1 VILVTGGTGFIGQHL
16 VRQLILQGYEVRILL
31 RPSPESPNL
40 PTGLPVQVAVSS
52 LNDRRGLRAALKG
65 INMVVH
71 LAGTETLGIRSNLE
85 GVDIEGT
92 RTLSIT
98 AKEAGINRFLYLSHL
113 GADKAS
119 AFPVLKAK
127 GIAESVITHSGIDS
141 TIFRSAVV
149 FGPNDHFT
157 NVFAQIIQISP
168 FALLIPGNGS
178 TLLQPIWVQDL
189 VTCMVMTLD
198 DPASKNKTYLVGGSE
213 TISFLDALEL
223 IMDRIKVFRRT
234 IPIPPGYLRLL
245 SVWLEQSRRFPISA
259 YWIDYLAADRIC
271 PLDSCSRNFNLIPAR
286 FHQSLTYLS
295 PKYLTA

>member
-1 VILVTGGTGFIGQHL
+1 MILVTGGTGFIGQHL
-16 VRQLILQGYEVRILL
+16 VRQLVLQGYEVRLLL

-52 LNDRRGLRAALKG
+52 LNDQRGLRAALKG
-65 INMVVH
+65 INAVVH
-71 LAGTETLGIRSNLE
+71 LAGTEALGIRSNLE
-85 GVDIEGT
+85 GVDIDGT
-92 RTLSIT
+92 RTLLNT
-98 AKEAGINRFLYLSHL
+98 VKEAGIDRFLYLSHL

-127 GIAESVITHSGIDS
+127 AIAESLITHSGVDS

-157 NVFAQIIQISP
+157 NVFARIIQISP
-168 FALLIPGNGS
+168 LAVLIPGNGS

-189 VTCMVMTLD
+189 VTCMVIALD
-198 DPASKNKTYLVGGSE
+198 DPASANKTYLVGGGE
-213 TISFLDALEL
+213 TIPFLDVLGL
-223 IMDRIKVFRRT
+223 IMDRINIRRRT
-234 IPIPPGYLRLL
+234 IPVPPGYLRLL

-271 PLDSCSRNFNLIPAR
+271 PLDSLSRNFNLIPAR
-286 FHQSLTYLS
+286 FHKSLSYLY
-295 PKYLTA
+295 P

>member
-16 VRQLILQGYEVRILL
+16 VRQLVLQGYEVRILL

-52 LNDRRGLRAALKG
+52 LNDRRGLRAAFKG
-65 INMVVH
+65 IDTVIH

-92 RTLSIT
+92 KTLTIT
-98 AKEAGINRFLYLSHL
+98 AKEAGIDRIMFLSHL

-127 GIAESVITHSGIDS
+127 AIAESLITHSGVNS

-157 NVFAQIIQISP
+157 NLFARIIRISP
-168 FALLIPGNGS
+168 LALLIPGNGS
-178 TLLQPIWVQDL
+178 TLLQPLWVLDL
-189 VTCMVMTLD
+189 VACMVMALE
-198 DPASKNKTYLVGGSE
+198 DPASINKTYLVGGSE
-213 TISFLDALEL
+213 TIPFLEILGL
-223 IMDRIKVFRRT
+223 IMDKIKISRRT

-271 PLDSCSRNFNLIPAR
+271 PLDSLPRNFNLIPTR
-286 FHQSLTYLS
+286 FRQSLSYIT
-295 PKYLTA
+295 P

>member
-16 VRQLILQGYEVRILL
+16 VRQLVLQGYKVRILL

-40 PTGLPVQVAVSS
+40 PTGLPIQVAVSS
-52 LNDRRGLRAALKG
+52 LNDRRGLRAALKD
-65 INMVVH
+65 IDTVVH
-71 LAGTETLGIRSNLE
+71 LAGTESLGVRSNLD
-85 GVDIEGT
+85 GVDVEGT
-92 RTLSIT
+92 RSLSIA
-98 AKEAGINRFLYLSHL
+98 AKEAGINRILFLSHL

-127 GIAESVITHSGIDS
+127 AIAESLITHSGVDS

-157 NVFAQIIQISP
+157 NVFAKVIRISP
-168 FALLIPGNGS
+168 VALLIPGNGS
-178 TLLQPIWVQDL
+178 SLIQPIWVQDL
-189 VTCMVMTLD
+189 VTCMVMSLE
-198 DPASKNKTYLVGGSE
+198 DPASANKTYLLGGGE
-213 TISFLDALEL
+213 TISFLDVLGL
-223 IMDRIKVFRRT
+223 IMDRIKITRRT

-271 PLDSCSRNFNLIPAR
+271 PMDSMSRNFNLIPAR
-286 FHQSLTYLS
+286 FHQSLS
-295 PKYLTA
+295 YLTPQG